1 MEMNDSLRDFKVYL
15 HEKNQFWPSPDL
27 NAIGQSKVVSLRKVT
42 EAELKFS
49 IIKMKMIPDP
59 SVCEDDPKYSFTGC
73 VQDWVKSKTG
83 CGPDWQDLTCTNLTL
98 YKDVLLQLQQETSE
112 RMIQKTGCKPKCIST
127 TYVIDDLTTTN
138 VFWNTNWVSSLYL
151 NLRDTA
157 VKTYTQKIEFGHA
170 ELIADF
176 GSYLGLFLG
185 WSTLSLTMSIPDF
198 FKSLFAR
205 FDKPVQDE
213 NHK

>member
-1 MEMNDSLRDFKVYL
+1 
-15 HEKNQFWPSPDL
+15 
-27 NAIGQSKVVSLRKVT
+27 
-42 EAELKFS
+42 
-49 IIKMKMIPDP
+49 MKMIPDP

-112 RMIQKTGCKPKCIST
+112 RMVQKTGCKPKCIST

-151 NLRDTA
+151 NLRDTT